1 MSPIFVAFVAYF
13 KLLISL
19 NALSLL
25 PALIVRIALPFPLQ
39 QLLTKAV
46 IRRSF
51 KSRIVD
57 FDSVLCFK
65 ELCKLESVVTK
76 TLHTKSECFKSDR
89 VHKSIKR
96 CKATAYVSPDTVS
109 QLCNIRKPTE
119 FLYSARPLYLSV
131 FHSKLPLSTIIPLIE
146 FPPPLMYFDEE

>member
-1 MSPIFVAFVAYF
+1 MNYKCSCVAYICCICCI
-13 KLLISL
+13 LQ
-19 NALSLL
+19 
-25 PALIVRIALPFPLQ
+25 IVDKIKCSFFTSCPDCEDCTAFSLQ

-46 IRRSF
+46 IRRIF

-65 ELCKLESVVTK
+65 ELCKLKSVVTK

-109 QLCNIRKPTE
+109 QLCNICKPTE
-119 FLYSARPLYLSV
+119 FFVLCKTFVSFRIPFKIAAVNDYSA
-131 FHSKLPLSTIIPLIE
+131 
-146 FPPPLMYFDEE
+146 D